1 MIKGGDGRLIRI
13 DKKENCCGCTACAAI
28 CPKSC
33 IEMKEDKEGFRYPEV
48 DEEICMECGAC
59 ERVCPILNKTK
70 EEKFQQEGY
79 IIQNKDQQILRE
91 STAGGAFTAIAEYIL
106 NKNGVIFGVELSKDL
121 QAKHIYVENKNE
133 LYRFRN
139 SKYMQSIM
147 DETGKTQRKVKEFL
161 DADRYVCFSGTP
173 CQIEG
178 LKKYLKKDYP
188 KLITVDV
195 VCRAV
200 PSPFIFRKYI
210 EYQEHKMNQKISS
223 VRFRDKYY
231 GYKYSTMNVMT
242 NKNQGKYHKGVE
254 SDPWLRAFFSN
265 ICDRPSCHKCNF
277 RKQYRV
283 SDFTIWDCFNV
294 GRFSKNL
301 DNDKGATRMLIHSE
315 KGKAIFRD
323 ICGEYNY
330 VQVNPEKLIEGSK
343 EVKASVAPNDKRK
356 AFFDDANRMNGVE
369 LYEKYFPDTL
379 KVKLERIIRLGF
391 YKLGIYAVAKKVFVK
406 ITHKY

>member
-48 DEEICMECGAC
+48 DEEICIECGAC

-79 IIQNKDQQILRE
+79 IIQNKDQQVLRE

-121 QAKHIYVENKNE
+121 QAKHICVENKNE

-231 GYKYSTMNVMT
+231 GYKYSTMNVLT

-343 EVKASVAPNDKRK
+343 EVKESVAPNDKRK
-356 AFFDDANRMNGVE
+356 EFFDDANRMNGVE
-369 LYEKYFPDTL
+369 LYKKYFPDTL
-379 KVKLERIIRLGF
+379 KVKLERIIRLGC

>member
-1 MIKGGDGRLIRI
+1 MIKGGDDRLIRI

-28 CPKSC
+28 CPKNC
-33 IEMKEDKEGFRYPEV
+33 IEMKEDREGFRYPEV
-48 DEEICMECGAC
+48 DEQACVECGAC
-59 ERVCPILNKTK
+59 EKVCPILNKTK

-79 IIQNKDQQILRE
+79 IIQNKDQQVLRE
-91 STAGGAFTAIAEYIL
+91 STAGGAFTAIAEYVL
-106 NKNGVIFGVELSKDL
+106 NKNGVIFGVELSEDL
-121 QAKHIYVENKNE
+121 QAKHIYVENKSE

-139 SKYMQSIM
+139 SKYMQSVM

-178 LKKYLKKDYP
+178 LKKYLKKDYH

-200 PSPFIFRKYI
+200 PSPLIFRKYV

-231 GYKYSTMNVMT
+231 GYKYSTMNVLT
-242 NKNQGKYHKGVE
+242 DKNQGKYHKGVE

-265 ICDRPSCHKCNF
+265 ICDRPSCHKCDF

-315 KGKAIFRD
+315 KGKEIFRD

-330 VQVNPEKLIEGSK
+330 VQVDPEKLIEGSK
-343 EVKASVAPNDKRK
+343 EVKESVTPNDKRK
-356 AFFDDANRMNGVE
+356 EFFDDANRMNGVE

-379 KVKLERIIRLGF
+379 KVKLERIIRLGC